1 MYIKIKIYNNI
12 MSTTTTAKFFCE
24 KCVYSTCFK
33 QTFETHLKSKRHNEN
48 QQFSFHC
55 SICNKGYKSYQGLN
69 KHNKTKCIIEESN
82 NTSKIPENTKITET
96 PDLIETIKKQ
106 GELIETMMATMK
118 EINEKPFVNNH
129 HNNNNIITINK
140 TINNITILN
149 ILKNNYN
156 DVISFEE
163 FIQNIHIRYSD
174 IEDIKDTDTC
184 IKSLKN
190 IIVNRLKE
198 YQINERPFHCIMDED
213 ENAETF
219 LKQTEWIQEFMKDFD
234 TVTPVLDTKIMKFL
248 AKVNSDIGIM
258 NITEDKKMEFKKIL
272 RTMTTRLNIEEIKT
286 AIFYGI
292 EINKYELNH
301 NLLDNSTKNIILF

>member
-1 MYIKIKIYNNI
+1 M
-12 MSTTTTAKFFCE
+12 TTKQQTYTCD
-24 KCVYSTCFK
+24 KCVYSTN
-33 QTFETHLKSKRHNEN
+33 LKHHFDKHILSKRHIEIQDEN
-48 QQFSFHC
+48 ISKKFLYSC
-55 SICNKGYKSYQGLN
+55 INCKKSYKSYEGLF